1 MKNIVITLSLIVT
14 LTGCVTSEFHD
25 PRSQTDK
32 RYAQAEAECN
42 FEVAKMNGTM
52 ERGGGV
58 VGMIGDHQYLKGY
71 YQKCMAAKGYTVSVK

>member
-1 MKNIVITLSLIVT
+1 MKNIVFALALTAT
-14 LTGCVTSEFHD
+14 LTGCVTTEFHD
-25 PRSQTDK
+25 ARSQTDK

-58 VGMIGDHQYLKGY
+58 VGMIGDHQYLKDY
-71 YQKCMAAKGYTVSVK
+71 YKKCMAAKGYTVTLK